1 MQGRRAR
8 VEQALL
14 TCCQIVQRRQ
24 GELFLFGS
32 SVWSFAPGDIDL
44 VVSGFR
50 VEDQKDTERELREST
65 SFPLDIFW
73 ANRVPHLLEYKTGMW
88 VVRGGNISLPQRI
101 DVHQVEAISNDC
113 LSSLRYNDQYMAES
127 LPEWNEAQG
136 DAFKRGN
143 AGNSSAVPSLK
154 SGHWSRNSSKPSW
167 RTWGNCLNPKISQ
180 ASLKSFALKRS
191 YRYVLYSFIVFEVFK
206 QFDWHWWCKR

>member
-1 MQGRRAR
+1 MKQFFDKIFVKLEVWKELINVIAMQGRRAR

-73 ANRVPHLLEYKTGMW
+73 ANRVPHLLEYKTGM
-88 VVRGGNISLPQRI
+88 
-101 DVHQVEAISNDC
+101 
-113 LSSLRYNDQYMAES
+113 
-127 LPEWNEAQG
+127 
-136 DAFKRGN
+136 
-143 AGNSSAVPSLK
+143 
-154 SGHWSRNSSKPSW
+154 
-167 RTWGNCLNPKISQ
+167 
-180 ASLKSFALKRS
+180 
-191 YRYVLYSFIVFEVFK
+191 
-206 QFDWHWWCKR
+206 